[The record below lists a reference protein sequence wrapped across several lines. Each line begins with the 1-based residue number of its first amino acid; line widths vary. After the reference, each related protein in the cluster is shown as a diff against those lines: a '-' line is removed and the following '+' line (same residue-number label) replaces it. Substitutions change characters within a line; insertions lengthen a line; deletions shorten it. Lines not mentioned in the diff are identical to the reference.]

1 MDNIGPILLNLLVVI
16 LLFLIV
22 RSCYKNHIVSTKK
35 KYLTFWPRFWSG
47 AVDSQLI
54 LQLETIL
61 PNERQPDTPSW
72 LIVIIFLILYAD
84 KWTYSICLHGWYG
97 QTVGKMITK
106 VKVVGAKTEVRISF
120 RHAVLRDCVPVLA
133 LLPLAAY
140 ELHQLAL
147 GSSIADLIADSDE
160 LTFREWTTYG
170 IHIWLVAEF
179 ITMLTNDKRRAIHDL
194 IAGTVVVRTNIE
206 ELAEDT
212 TLERKP
218 SVKPRVKR
226 RFSSVFR

>member
-1 MDNIGPILLNLLVVI
+1 MD
-16 LLFLIV
+16 LF
-22 RSCYKNHIVSTKK
+22 N
-35 KYLTFWPRFWSG
+35 
-47 AVDSQLI
+47 
-54 LQLETIL
+54 
-61 PNERQPDTPSW
+61 
-72 LIVIIFLILYAD
+72 
-84 KWTYSICLHGWYG
+84 CLHGWYG

-120 RHAVLRDCVPVLA
+120 RHAVLRDSSLRVASTCIGKFR
-133 LLPLAAY
+133 
-140 ELHQLAL
+140 
-147 GSSIADLIADSDE
+147 GSHSRSDE

-212 TLERKP
+212 LERNRK
-218 SVKPRVKR
+218 
-226 RFSSVFR
+226 